1 MLIIW
6 ASAYCGGRE
15 FTLIMTELENK
26 RKSIEEI
33 MLALRKSTGEA
44 IMDIF
49 PKFLKDYGFRVFA
62 LNEQALII
70 YFPKNDL
77 IDKQIIIRHGF
88 GKDDGVF
95 RMFIDNPGYYSRI
108 NLLEDTDAKVYHQA
122 LTAVL
127 TDMRFQQSL
136 AEKLK
141 NYDRQMIEISADLK
155 RVKEEL

>member
-1 MLIIW
+1 MNN
-6 ASAYCGGRE
+6 
-15 FTLIMTELENK
+15 LEEK
-26 RKSIEEI
+26 KKHIEEV

-44 IMDIF
+44 ITDML
-49 PKFLKDYGFRVFA
+49 PKFLKNYGFKVFA
-62 LNEQALII
+62 LNSKVLII

-95 RMFIDNPGYYSRI
+95 RMYVDNPGYYTRI

-127 TDMRFQQSL
+127 TDMVFQEKL
-136 AEKLK
+136 ADKLK
-141 NYDRQMIEISADLK
+141 NYDKQMIDISSDLEKVEKEI
-155 RVKEEL
+155 